1 MMAELPSRRQD
12 VTSTERR
19 PDHSPS
25 GSQGRSE
32 AALSAAAGL
41 HILGRDADRAPPV
54 ERRSVARAAVPPR
67 DYSKRIF
74 DLAGALLL
82 AVLLSPFIVVISAL
96 IRIEGLPVLFW
107 HKRIGRGGKVFF
119 CLKFRTM
126 ALNAEQILRD
136 LLEAHPEMRDE
147 WTQNHKLRDDPR
159 ITAVGRFLRKTSLDE
174 LPQLLNVIRG
184 EMSLV
189 GPRPVVR
196 AELLRY
202 GRDAASYL
210 AVKPGITGLWQ
221 VRGRSDTTY
230 RRRVA
235 MDKYYVRHQ
244 NILLDI
250 YILACTVAVV
260 LKRAG
265 AY

>member
-1 MMAELPSRRQD
+1 MAELPSRRQK
-12 VTSTERR
+12 VTSTDRR
-19 PDHSPS
+19 TNHSPS
-25 GSQGRSE
+25 VAHGRSE
-32 AALSAAAGL
+32 TALSSAAGL
-41 HILGRDADRAPPV
+41 HMLSRDADAAVRI
-54 ERRSVARAAVPPR
+54 ERRSVARAVAPPH
-67 DYSKRIF
+67 DYGKRIF

-82 AVLLSPFIVVISAL
+82 GILLSPFILVISAL
-96 IRIEGLPVLFW
+96 IRLEGLPVLFW
-107 HKRIGRGGKVFF
+107 HKRIGRGGKVFY

-126 ALNAEQILRD
+126 AVNAEQVLRD

-202 GRDAASYL
+202 GRNAASYI
-210 AVKPGITGLWQ
+210 AIKPGITGLWQ

-235 MDKYYVRHQ
+235 MDTYYVRHQ

-250 YILACTVAVV
+250 YILGCTVAVV